1 MNHVSQVRRVSAH
14 ARWELKLL
22 IRNGEQLLLTF
33 VIPVVLLLALG
44 LTHLSTQ
51 KINAAVPTVFAVSI
65 LATCF
70 TSLAIGTG
78 FERRSGALRYLGTTP
93 LSRLDLILGKLIA
106 TATLT
111 LMSLAVVAITGLF
124 LDWRPS
130 IAGIGIALIVVLLS
144 AAVWVSWALVIA
156 GHFRAEA
163 VLAIANGL
171 FLVMMIFGGIVI
183 ATSHMPNAVAHVV
196 DLLPSAAMANGLRD
210 ALESGSVPALAISIL
225 VFWAIAGI
233 WLAKKVFRW
242 EP

>member
-1 MNHVSQVRRVSAH
+1 MNHVSQFQRVRAH
-14 ARWELKLL
+14 ASWELKLL

-33 VIPVVLLLALG
+33 IIPVALLLALG
-44 LTHLSTQ
+44 FTSLSTQ
-51 KINAAVPTVFAVSI
+51 KIDTAVPTVFAVSI

-93 LSRLDLILGKLIA
+93 LSRLDLILGKLTA
-106 TATLT
+106 TAILT
-111 LMSLAVVAITGLF
+111 FLSIVAVAITGLF

-130 IAGIGIALIVVLLS
+130 VTGILLALPIGVL
-144 AAVWVSWALVIA
+144 AAAAFVSWALVIA

-171 FLVMMIFGGIVI
+171 FLLMMIFGGVVI
-183 ATSHMPNAVAHVV
+183 ATTHMPSSIARIV
-196 DLLPSAAMANGLRD
+196 DLLPSAAMANGLRSS
-210 ALESGSVPALAISIL
+210 LETGSCSLSIFVILA
-225 VFWAIAGI
+225 FWTATGI

>member
-1 MNHVSQVRRVSAH
+1 MNHVSQSRRVSAH
-14 ARWELKLL
+14 ALWELKLL
-22 IRNGEQLLLTF
+22 IRNGEQLLLMF

-44 LTHLSTQ
+44 LTNLSSQ
-51 KINAAVPTVFAVSI
+51 KINTAVPTVFAVSI

-70 TSLAIGTG
+70 TSMAIGTG

-111 LMSLAVVAITGLF
+111 LMSIIVVAITGLF

-130 IAGIGIALIVVLLS
+130 LAGIGISLVVMLIS
-144 AAVWVSWALVIA
+144 AAVWVAWALAIA
-156 GHFRAEA
+156 GFFRAEA

-171 FLVMMIFGGIVI
+171 FLVFMIFGGVVI
-183 ATSHMPNAVAHVV
+183 ATSHMPNAVGKVI
-196 DLLPSAAMANGLRD
+196 DFLPSAAMANGLRD
-210 ALESGSVPALAISIL
+210 ALETGSVAPLAIAVLI
-225 VFWAIAGI
+225 FWAAAGL
-233 WLAKKVFRW
+233 WLAKRVFRW

>member
-1 MNHVSQVRRVSAH
+1 MNHVSMSRRVFAH
-14 ARWELKLL
+14 AQWELKLL

-44 LTHLSTQ
+44 FTKLSSQSIDT
-51 KINAAVPTVFAVSI
+51 AVPTVFAVSI

-93 LSRLDLILGKLIA
+93 LSRLDLIFGKLIA
-106 TATLT
+106 TGTLT
-111 LMSLAVVAITGLF
+111 LLSIIAVAITGAF

-130 IAGIGIALIVVLLS
+130 PAGIGLALLIAVLS
-144 AAVWVSWALVIA
+144 AAVWVSWALAIA
-156 GHFRAEA
+156 GYFRAEA

-171 FLVMMIFGGIVI
+171 FLVLMIFGGVVI
-183 ATSHMPNAVAHVV
+183 ATSRMPSALARMV
-196 DLLPSAAMANGLRD
+196 DLLPSAAMANGLRE
-210 ALESGSVPALAISIL
+210 ALQSGSVSALGVIVLI
-225 VFWAIAGI
+225 VWVIVGV
-233 WLAKKVFRW
+233 WLAKRVFRW

>member
-171 FLVMMIFGGIVI
+171 FLVMVIFGGIVI

-210 ALESGSVPALAISIL
+210 ALESGSVPALAISVL

>member
-1 MNHVSQVRRVSAH
+1 MNHVSMARRVTAH
-14 ARWELKLL
+14 AQWELKLL

-44 LTHLSTQ
+44 FTKLSTQ
-51 KINAAVPTVFAVSI
+51 SIDAAVPTVFAVSI

-78 FERRSGALRYLGTTP
+78 FERRSGALRFLGTTP
-93 LSRLDLILGKLIA
+93 LSRLDLVFGKLIA
-106 TATLT
+106 TGLLT
-111 LMSLAVVAITGLF
+111 LSSIIAVAITGTF

-130 IAGIGIALIVVLLS
+130 ASGLALALIVGVLS
-144 AAVWVSWALVIA
+144 ATVWVSWALVIA
-156 GHFRAEA
+156 GYFRAEA

-171 FLVMMIFGGIVI
+171 FLVLMIFGGVVI
-183 ATSHMPNAVAHVV
+183 ATSRMPNLLAHMV

-210 ALESGSVPALAISIL
+210 ALQLNSVPVFALIVLA
-225 VFWAIAGI
+225 VWALIGI
-233 WLAKKVFRW
+233 WMAKRVFRW

>member
-1 MNHVSQVRRVSAH
+1 MKHVSQARRVSAH

-44 LTHLSTQ
+44 LTHVSTQ
-51 KINAAVPTVFAVSI
+51 KINASVPTVFAVSI

-111 LMSLAVVAITGLF
+111 LMSLAVVSITGLF

-130 IAGIGIALIVVLLS
+130 IAGLGLALLVILLS

-171 FLVMMIFGGIVI
+171 FLVMMIFGGVVI
-183 ATSHMPNAVAHVV
+183 ATSHMPTAVAHVV
-196 DLLPSAAMANGLRD
+196 NLLPSAAMANGLRD
-210 ALESGSVPALAISIL
+210 ALETGSLPGLGIGVLIL
-225 VFWAIAGI
+225 WAVAGT

>member
-111 LMSLAVVAITGLF
+111 LLSLAVVAITGLF

-171 FLVMMIFGGIVI
+171 FLVMVIFGGIVI

-210 ALESGSVPALAISIL
+210 ALESGSVPALAIAVL

>member
-1 MNHVSQVRRVSAH
+1 MKHVSQARRISAH
-14 ARWELKLL
+14 AGWELKLL

-44 LTHLSTQ
+44 LTNLSNQT
-51 KINAAVPTVFAVSI
+51 INAAVPTVFAVSI

-111 LMSLAVVAITGLF
+111 LMSIAVVAITGLF
-124 LDWRPS
+124 RNWRPS
-130 IAGIGIALIVVLLS
+130 IFGLFIALLIIVLS
-144 AAVWVSWALVIA
+144 AAVWVAWALVIA

-171 FLVMMIFGGIVI
+171 FLVMMIFGGVVI
-183 ATSHMPNAVAHVV
+183 ATSHMPTAVAHVV
-196 DLLPSAAMANGLRD
+196 NLLPSAAMANGLRD
-210 ALESGSVPALAISIL
+210 ALESGEIPYLALVIL
-225 VFWAIAGI
+225 AVWAFAGT
-233 WLAKKVFRW
+233 WLARKVFRW

>member
-14 ARWELKLL
+14 ARWELK
-22 IRNGEQLLLTF
+22 LLLTF

-171 FLVMMIFGGIVI
+171 FLVMVIFGGIVI

-210 ALESGSVPALAISIL
+210 ALESGSVPALAISVL